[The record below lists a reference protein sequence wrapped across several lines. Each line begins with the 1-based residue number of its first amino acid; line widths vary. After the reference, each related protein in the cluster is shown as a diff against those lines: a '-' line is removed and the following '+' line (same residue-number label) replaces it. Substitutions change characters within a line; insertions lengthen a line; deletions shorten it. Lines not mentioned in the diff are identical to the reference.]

1 MCNCAQNYL
10 LELFMAL
17 YQIEGTRVLAATNLN
32 QKHNLKF
39 VFGVWIRE
47 SFTWLDSQPWGK
59 VISRKV
65 ASECH
70 FVGGY

>member
-39 VFGVWIRE
+39 VFGV
-47 SFTWLDSQPWGK
+47 
-59 VISRKV
+59 
-65 ASECH
+65 
-70 FVGGY
+70 